1 MTYDEWRESYY
12 PGPLMNEAMA
22 RAAWDAATS
31 AERDACAKLCDDEK
45 PANPWKPVSS
55 HQEGQFEMAGHLA
68 ERIRARCQQ

>member
-31 AERDACAKLCDDEK
+31 AERNACVKSCKEQRLLIVEDEAKYASLGIAMCVDAIKTRGIK
-45 PANPWKPVSS
+45 
-55 HQEGQFEMAGHLA
+55 
-68 ERIRARCQQ
+68 